1 MRRGFTLMELAI
13 VLVLIAG
20 VTGISSGV
28 VVTLRRS
35 ERLTRA
41 YTDDI
46 NGLRRAVR
54 TIEADL
60 RADRGDACRLDDSG
74 NLLRGDFVLAR
85 RIERFEVERAGELWV
100 ARIGM
105 MPRSETGAARRPL
118 ITLRVRPREQ
128 MR

>member
-1 MRRGFTLMELAI
+1 MELAI
-13 VLVLIAG
+13 VLVLVSA

-54 TIEADL
+54 AVEADL
-60 RADRGDACRLDDSG
+60 RADRGDTCRLEDG
-74 NLLRGDFVLAR
+74 NLLRGDIVLAR
-85 RIERFEVERAGELWV
+85 RIERFEVERDGELWV

-128 MR
+128 VR